1 MNNYLIT
8 ETASLGRPR
17 RILGTIIAKSRPV
30 ALAKAIELTG
40 IPRPIV
46 VTYSSLTDREL
57 ELAKSAPILWT
68 QPESKPKTKTNPR
81 GAGPIPREGEL
92 LTISV
97 KTRVNA
103 EALEWY
109 RSQPNKSRALA
120 QCLED
125 AVEVRH
131 LFSGNSCYFPV
142 SLSVS
147 IHLI

>member
-1 MNNYLIT
+1 MHNYLIT
-8 ETASLGRPR
+8 EPASLGRPPKK
-17 RILGTIIAKSRPV
+17 LGTIIAKSRPV
-30 ALAKAIELTG
+30 ALAKAIELTD
-40 IPRPIV
+40 IPHPTIAI
-46 VTYSSLTDREL
+46 YSSLTDREL

-125 AVEVRH
+125 AVKSNITH
-131 LFSGNSCYFPV
+131 LFNRKNNA
-142 SLSVS
+142 
-147 IHLI
+147 

>member
-1 MNNYLIT
+1 MYKYLIT
-8 ETASLGRPR
+8 EPASLGRPP
-17 RILGTIIAKSRPV
+17 RILGTIIAKSRPI

-40 IPRPIV
+40 IPHPIV

-57 ELAKSAPILWT
+57 ELAKSAKILWT

-97 KTRVNA
+97 KTRVSA

-120 QCLED
+120 KLMET
-125 AVEVRH
+125 VVK
-131 LFSGNSCYFPV
+131 N
-142 SLSVS
+142 
-147 IHLI
+147 